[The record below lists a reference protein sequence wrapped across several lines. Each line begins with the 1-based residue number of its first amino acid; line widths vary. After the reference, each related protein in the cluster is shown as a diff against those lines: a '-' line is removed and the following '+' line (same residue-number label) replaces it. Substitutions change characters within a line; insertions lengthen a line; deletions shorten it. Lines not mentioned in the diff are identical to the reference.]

1 MIRVVHHAP
10 LGRQEIVIAAAPA
23 RIIAANF
30 RTCFIDRAAAL
41 ISIEEMTNLTEMLVF
56 LPSHCIGRAPVGVFL
71 GEFLLCLLVA
81 KAEILRQA
89 LQITLCQL
97 DDGIGTTIAGT
108 FRTIIHEHRF
118 ASYAFP
124 IAWFCLHAS
133 TPSRL
138 ATRARYARW
147 VARRERQILLR
158 RVALSF
164 VGFVLATPAEQ
175 TRRSRYVRGRWP
187 RPKRA
192 PDLPFPMRRLR

>member
-1 MIRVVHHAP
+1 MVRVVHHAP

-41 ISIEEMTNLTEMLVF
+41 IAIEEMTNLTEMLVF
-56 LPSHCIGRAPVGVFL
+56 LPSHCIGRAPIGVFL

-118 ASYAFP
+118 
-124 IAWFCLHAS
+124 IACLFSIACFCPQAS
-133 TPSRL
+133 TPSRPARHL
-138 ATRARYARW
+138 SSCRIVAYMRTRL
-147 VARRERQILLR
+147 VIPRERYEI
-158 RVALSF
+158 
-164 VGFVLATPAEQ
+164 
-175 TRRSRYVRGRWP
+175 WP
-187 RPKRA
+187 SG
-192 PDLPFPMRRLR
+192 